1 MKEIEN
7 VSIGGFAFALE
18 KDASAAV
25 ERYLNGLEAHYLN
38 QEGGK
43 EIMEGIEERMA
54 ELLYEKCGR
63 GGVVTLD
70 MVRGV
75 IDILGRPERI
85 EADDPDPDPAQGSPE
100 ASPTQE
106 KPRRKLY
113 RDMENKRIG
122 GVCAGL
128 GNYFNFDVT
137 LIRILFCAITVA
149 VFFAGA
155 KDGAWLMLGVIVY
168 VILWIAMPAA
178 RTVQERWA
186 MKGDGGTV
194 EDVRRNVRD
203 GVREIGD
210 TARDVVGQ
218 ARGQGL
224 GKIILIVL
232 GIILLF
238 SGVSGLASVSVISLK
253 GPTLFSGPFDRFLN
267 DFSAESPVLYNLLST
282 PWVLVL
288 AIFAVVLPLI
298 GLIYLGIRFLFG
310 FKAPKWKPG
319 LVLLVVW
326 LVVVAVLAVLICLG
340 AVSTEYLSA

>member
-122 GVCAGL
+122 DLAQRYGVAMAVHMAETPVSALACVHSAAATENFYVLENHSVDVPWWNDITIGQEKPLVQDGFITVPDRPGL
-128 GNYFNFDVT
+128 G
-137 LIRILFCAITVA
+137 
-149 VFFAGA
+149 
-155 KDGAWLMLGVIVY
+155 
-168 VILWIAMPAA
+168 
-178 RTVQERWA
+178 
-186 MKGDGGTV
+186 V
-194 EDVRRNVRD
+194 EDYNDEVI
-203 GVREIGD
+203 REHLHPD
-210 TARDVVGQ
+210 YPELWAETCRWDDVY
-218 ARGQGL
+218 
-224 GKIILIVL
+224 
-232 GIILLF
+232 
-238 SGVSGLASVSVISLK
+238 SH
-253 GPTLFSGPFDRFLN
+253 DRLW
-267 DFSAESPVLYNLLST
+267 S
-282 PWVLVL
+282 
-288 AIFAVVLPLI
+288 
-298 GLIYLGIRFLFG
+298 
-310 FKAPKWKPG
+310 
-319 LVLLVVW
+319 
-326 LVVVAVLAVLICLG
+326 
-340 AVSTEYLSA
+340 